1 MGATEEKVSTGVA
14 GLDHILGGGIPR
26 NRLYLLSGDP
36 GAGKTTLA
44 LQFLLEGARAKERT
58 LYISLSE
65 SRDEIQAVARS
76 HDWDLSGI
84 TLFELPMLQ
93 AASPEGE
100 NYVFHP
106 DEVELTE
113 VMGTLLQ
120 EVARVQPQRVVFDS
134 LSELRLLAQGAL
146 RYRHQILM
154 LKQYF
159 AGRSS
164 TCLLLDDGTSGTEDL
179 QLESICHGV
188 FSLEMRTPSYG
199 ASRRRLEVRKI
210 RGSSFLSGAHDFI
223 IRKGGLVVFPRVVA
237 LEHRG
242 SFEQHQLKTGVAG
255 LDSLLGGGIHRGRSV
270 IVAGAAGLGKST
282 LAAQFLVSASTA
294 KVRAKYFLF
303 DERPETLLMRTK
315 SVSID
320 LEDRVKK
327 GHVLLQQIDPAEMSQ
342 GEFSDQVLQA
352 VEKDDVRLVVIDSIN
367 GFLSAMPD
375 ERDVVL
381 QLHEL
386 LTYLGHRG
394 VTTVIILGQQGMV
407 GSEVRVPI
415 DVSYLSDT
423 IILLRYFESAGS
435 IRKAIS
441 VVKQRT
447 GNPELT
453 IREFG
458 IDQSGL
464 RIGEPLKE
472 FEGVLTGTPRFV
484 GVPEQL
490 ISKGKR

>member
-1 MGATEEKVSTGVA
+1 MGHPETVSTGVP
-14 GLDHILGGGIPR
+14 GLDHVLGGGLPR

-44 LQFLLEGARAKERT
+44 LQFLLDGARAGEKS

-65 SRDEIQAVARS
+65 SRDEIEAVARS
-76 HDWDLSGI
+76 HDWDLRGI
-84 TLFELPMLQ
+84 SLFELPMLQ

-113 VMGTLLQ
+113 VMGTLLK
-120 EVARVQPQRVVFDS
+120 EVNRVQPQRVVFDS

-154 LKQYF
+154 LKQFF
-159 AGRSS
+159 AGRST
-164 TCLLLDDGTSGTEDL
+164 TCLLLDDRTSGADDL

-188 FSLEMRTPSYG
+188 LDLEMRSPSYG
-199 ASRRRLEVRKI
+199 AARRRLEVRKI
-210 RGSSFLSGAHDFI
+210 RGSDFLSGGHDFV
-223 IRKGGLVVFPRVVA
+223 IRKGGIVVFPRVVA

-242 SFEQHQLKTGVAG
+242 SFEQQQMKTGVPG
-255 LDSLLGGGIHRGRSV
+255 LDALLGGGIHRGRSV
-270 IVAGAAGLGKST
+270 IVAGAAGVGKTT
-282 LAAQFLVSASTA
+282 LAAQLLVNACTEKA
-294 KVRAKYFLF
+294 RGKYFLF
-303 DERPETLLMRTK
+303 DERPETLLLRTK

-320 LEDRVKK
+320 LEDRVRR
-327 GHVLLQQIDPAEMSQ
+327 GVVLLQQIDPAEMSQ
-342 GEFSDQVLQA
+342 GEFSDRILQA
-352 VEKDDVRLVVIDSIN
+352 VEKEDVRFVVIDSIN

-375 ERDVVL
+375 EKDVVL

-386 LTYLGHRG
+386 LTYLGQRG
-394 VTTVIILGQQGMV
+394 VTTLIILGQQGIV
-407 GSEVRVPI
+407 GADIRVPI
-415 DVSYLSDT
+415 DVSYLSDS
-423 IILLRYFESAGS
+423 IVLLRYFESGGA

-458 IDQSGL
+458 IDQNGV
-464 RIGEPLKE
+464 RIGEPLRD
-472 FEGVLTGTPRFV
+472 FEGILSGTPRFT
-484 GVPEQL
+484 GTADQL
-490 ISKGKR
+490 IAKGKR

>member
-1 MGATEEKVSTGVA
+1 MQHPAIVSTGVP
-14 GLDHILGGGIPR
+14 GLDQVLTGGLPR

-44 LQFLLEGARAKERT
+44 LQFLLEGARAGEKS

-65 SRDEIQAVARS
+65 SRDEIEAIARS
-76 HDWDLSGI
+76 HGWDLRGI
-84 TLFELPMLQ
+84 SLFELPLLQ
-93 AASPEGE
+93 ETSPEGE

-113 VMGTLLQ
+113 VMGTLLK
-120 EVARVQPQRVVFDS
+120 EVERVQPQRVVFDS

-164 TCLLLDDGTSGTEDL
+164 TCLLLDDRTSGTQDL

-188 FSLEMRTPSYG
+188 LDLEVRTPSYG
-199 ASRRRLEVRKI
+199 AARRRLEVRKI
-210 RGSSFLSGAHDFI
+210 RGSDFLSGCHDFV
-223 IRKGGLVVFPRVVA
+223 IRKGGIVIFPRVVA

-242 SFEQHQLKTGVAG
+242 TFEQQQMKTGVPG

-270 IVAGAAGLGKST
+270 IIAGAAGLGKST
-282 LAAQFLVSASTA
+282 LAAQLLVSACGEKA
-294 KVRAKYFLF
+294 RGKYFLF
-303 DERPETLLMRTK
+303 DERPETLLLRTK
-315 SVSID
+315 TVSID
-320 LEDRVKK
+320 LEERVRR
-327 GHVLLQQIDPAEMSQ
+327 GIVLLQQVDPAEMTQ
-342 GEFSDQVLQA
+342 GEFSDLVLQA
-352 VEKDDVRLVVIDSIN
+352 VEKEDVRLVVLDSLN

-386 LTYLGHRG
+386 LTYLGQRG
-394 VTTVIILGQQGMV
+394 VTTVIILGQQGIV
-407 GSEVRVPI
+407 GSEIRVPL

-423 IILLRYFESAGS
+423 IVLLRYFESAGA

-458 IDQSGL
+458 IDQNGL

-472 FEGVLTGTPRFV
+472 FEGILTGTPRFT
-484 GVPEQL
+484 GTAEQL